1 MTVRCV
7 PLLAAC
13 ALWAPGAGSQTLD
26 AVELTCGRDLPPEVE
41 YRVTY
46 GPHWDG
52 AWRISAVRPE
62 GGVPHY
68 EVQVLGVERADHRV
82 DVLETHQRPALLHNM
97 RAVRNAAVVMVSEM
111 TVLAQRGEEPETHAQ
126 RRPLTVHIQGTDGGL
141 CADGYADWPRI
152 PGSYFFEA
160 MDMLRESV
168 ILPDTVSE
176 PWTAI
181 RLHLRQVRSAWR

>member
-1 MTVRCV
+1 MRRA

-13 ALWAPGAGSQTLD
+13 ALWASGAVGETLD

-52 AWRISAVRPE
+52 AWRISAVRPD
-62 GGVPHY
+62 GGVPRF
-68 EVQVLGVERADHRV
+68 EVEVLGVDRADHRV
-82 DVLETHQRPALLHNM
+82 DILEKHERPALLHNM
-97 RAVRNAAVVMVSEM
+97 RAVRDAAVVMVSEM
-111 TVLAQRGEEPETHAQ
+111 AVLAQRDEEPESRAQ

-141 CADGYADWPRI
+141 CAHGFADWPRI

-168 ILPDTVSE
+168 IRPDVVSE